1 MKSEH
6 ESKVI
11 GLETRLSEANNK
23 IQAAETELGELRT
36 YLAEALASKDATE
49 SELEAIQKSLETIEA
64 EHSEKLRASENN
76 LQKILGDHASKIEE
90 LQASLA
96 GQHKVAVDELE
107 AKHKEELEK
116 GLADTS
122 SHEAALDE
130 LKSTYES
137 ALAEFQQRI
146 DALTASQAAL
156 ESASNEETELEHQ
169 AHNAQ
174 IASLEGE
181 IAELKARLEV
191 SGKTAETA
199 SAEMESVND
208 RLAQIQSELA
218 GKESALVAAKDELAS
233 LQAKAQ
239 SALADKDSEISK
251 LKTMHDERMK
261 NLSQDY
267 ENEIESLR
275 GDAFFKRKFEEL
287 EAQHNDLRTS
297 SEEATES
304 HATALATAKAELN
317 AAIEALEVAEKRH
330 QQSLDALQ
338 TSHAEALESAK
349 TGASA
354 DRDAQQG
361 QMEDL
366 KSRHAEELEVLRKE
380 SEVAF
385 AKELDALKASHDS
398 ILEALKREHA
408 DDKEKSAAAQQAE
421 LTSAK
426 DTGDGANATE
436 LASVKAEL
444 DTARSELAQAL
455 SDNSAIEAAKQEL
468 EEKHV
473 TEIEKLIALNTE
485 AIENVKNERTQTTK
499 DLEELTAAHA
509 KSLEDT
515 ISEHKSSN
523 SSLEEKLVHHA
534 TASAELEA
542 ALQRTQEALANAEC
556 EVTEL
561 SQQLVQEKMERMTAL
576 ADLDAT
582 KKVKTDTSEVETL
595 RAELAS
601 LKMAQEEANMSVL
614 ASLQAKQAEVDAGKA
629 ALTAAEERLAGM
641 KHDLGL
647 ALQDLQEQQAEAEA
661 KHKTALA
668 DYKDLNDSMTA
679 LVEEA
684 NNKAKGLEAK
694 LEEATRRLEEA
705 TQELEEAT
713 QKLEEATQ
721 KLEEAT
727 QKQEQATQKQEQSE
741 MKAEEYEAQL
751 KVKEA
756 ELAEATAKAAAGKPK
771 GLACSKFADAEGED
785 DAAVAAKDGAPEGED
800 DKDDEEDQSLAALAL
815 TFPPLEHV
823 IIAVVNEALDHQAA
837 ALPRRASSDLATASS
852 PTDQARITLANSDRR
867 RRPSPLRL
875 FFASRITVSSTYEN
889 DAHGKDAAGV
899 ANGNGVTSRAASDG
913 QVPTRAS
920 VSAPGPT
927 EAPSHQLGPHPLT
940 GNAES
945 RRSLSYALRP
955 QAEAYYDS
963 RAATRAEWNRR
974 AKTLDEY
981 YDDNRHLLPQLP
993 FTWHHGR
1000 RRWRLFF
1007 FAFFVFVDASAV
1019 PIALYYGMHYA
1030 GHVEGWI
1037 IFAIVTTIWGGPTYL
1052 EFAVRTLRLVK
1063 RERFFRPLGTQ
1074 SRWCFDMLNWASVLT
1089 ITAVTA
1095 LFIVGS
1101 APHVVWLRVLCMPA
1115 PAILYCLG
1123 GVLGLVTLYHQMGWP
1138 APFRISSTAKG
1149 ERVGRFYNAFIMLG

>member
-1 MKSEH
+1 MANAAVLTQDTEQKPSLEGEDMANMKPEH

-23 IQAAETELGELRT
+23 IQAAETELGKLRT
-36 YLAEALASKDATE
+36 DLAEALASKDATE

-218 GKESALVAAKDELAS
+218 GKESALVTAKDELAS

-304 HATALATAKAELN
+304 HATALATAKVELN

-338 TSHAEALESAK
+338 ASHAEALESAK

-426 DTGDGANATE
+426 DTGDGAHATE
-436 LASVKAEL
+436 LASVKSEL

-629 ALTAAEERLAGM
+629 ALTDAEERLAGM

-694 LEEATRRLEEA
+694 LEEATRKLEEA
-705 TQELEEAT
+705 TQELEEAM

-727 QKQEQATQKQEQSE
+727 QKQEQATQKQVQSE

-756 ELAEATAKAAAGKPK
+756 ELAEAT
-771 GLACSKFADAEGED
+771 
-785 DAAVAAKDGAPEGED
+785 VR
-800 DKDDEEDQSLAALAL
+800 DQWSSIDRQLRPWTDMLHFMALAGQGCSR
-815 TFPPLEHV
+815 
-823 IIAVVNEALDHQAA
+823 QAQG
-837 ALPRRASSDLATASS
+837 SS
-852 PTDQARITLANSDRR
+852 QQQVCGCGGGRR
-867 RRPSPLRL
+867 RR
-875 FFASRITVSSTYEN
+875 SRSQ
-889 DAHGKDAAGV
+889 GWRAG
-899 ANGNGVTSRAASDG
+899 R
-913 QVPTRAS
+913 
-920 VSAPGPT
+920 
-927 EAPSHQLGPHPLT
+927 
-940 GNAES
+940 
-945 RRSLSYALRP
+945 
-955 QAEAYYDS
+955 
-963 RAATRAEWNRR
+963 
-974 AKTLDEY
+974 
-981 YDDNRHLLPQLP
+981 
-993 FTWHHGR
+993 
-1000 RRWRLFF
+1000 
-1007 FAFFVFVDASAV
+1007 
-1019 PIALYYGMHYA
+1019 
-1030 GHVEGWI
+1030 
-1037 IFAIVTTIWGGPTYL
+1037 
-1052 EFAVRTLRLVK
+1052 
-1063 RERFFRPLGTQ
+1063 
-1074 SRWCFDMLNWASVLT
+1074 
-1089 ITAVTA
+1089 
-1095 LFIVGS
+1095 
-1101 APHVVWLRVLCMPA
+1101 
-1115 PAILYCLG
+1115 
-1123 GVLGLVTLYHQMGWP
+1123 
-1138 APFRISSTAKG
+1138 
-1149 ERVGRFYNAFIMLG
+1149 